1 MLGTKLAFSTAYHSQ
16 TDGLAQ
22 RMIQTMEDIP
32 RRFCA
37 YGMEYKDH
45 TGYTHN
51 WVTLLPEVQ
60 LAYSTSQHS
69 TTGIS
74 PSLVEKEWSPLLP
87 VDHLTKNLLTIH
99 PPAKDLH
106 DMWNLVTQLPNA

>member
-1 MLGTKLAFSTAYHSQ
+1 
-16 TDGLAQ
+16 
-22 RMIQTMEDIP
+22 MIQTMEDIL

-45 TGYTHN
+45 EGYTN
-51 WVTLLPEVQ
+51 YWVTLLPEVQ

-69 TTGIS
+69 TTGIL
-74 PSLVEKEWSPLLP
+74 PSLVEKEWNPLFP

-99 PPAKDLH
+99 PTAKDLH
-106 DMWNLVTQLPNA
+106 DMLKLVTQFPNA